1 MPNNNIAV
9 IRDFHHHYK
18 QLSHTSGYAL
28 VYDTMALI
36 KEFIP
41 CREIGFHI
49 IRPASDEPDDVRPG
63 STPLWVATP
72 LMGKTQQM
80 FYGLYQYIPHIK
92 HLIKTIKRKL
102 IEGHPIEVISF
113 VDDPGY
119 CKSGIIHD
127 FFTKINTSDA
137 ASTAGLLNRH
147 QFIESP
153 YTQSYYIAFCTIERE
168 NGQTFQSH
176 EKQLFAHFFDI
187 FLEDFKHKISCPEN
201 SYFLPYLTGEV
212 FCKKTK
218 LEALFDT
225 GTKFKPRELAT
236 IKACFDLKQSN
247 RPVTHATVARYLHL
261 QDRDDCTAAELKR
274 VGYWLDYDLKKIRQH
289 LLRDLEQD
297 TAENYSRLHKEFE
310 LEHITDV
317 FKTYAY
323 FGLYP
328 DSSKRF
334 ISYLSD
340 KLGN

>member
-1 MPNNNIAV
+1 MQNNNIAI
-9 IRDFHHHYK
+9 IRDFHHRYK

-41 CREIGFHI
+41 CREIALVI
-49 IRPASDEPDDVRPG
+49 IKPASDDPEDIRPG
-63 STPLWVATP
+63 SVPLWVATP
-72 LMGKTQQM
+72 LMGKTQKM
-80 FYGLYQYIPHIK
+80 FYGLYHYIPIIK

-102 IEGHPIEVISF
+102 IDGHPVEVISF

-127 FFTKINTSDA
+127 FYTKIKVGDA
-137 ASTAGLLNRH
+137 ASTAGLINRH

-153 YTQSYYIAFCTIERE
+153 YTQSYYVAYCTIRHE

-187 FLEDFKHKISCPEN
+187 FLEDFKHKISSPEN
-201 SYFLPYLTGEV
+201 SYFLPYLTAEL

-225 GTKFKPRELAT
+225 GTKFTSRELAT
-236 IKACFDLKQSN
+236 IKTCFDLKQSSRSIT
-247 RPVTHATVARYLHL
+247 RPAVARYLHL
-261 QDRDDCTAAELKR
+261 QDRDDCTDTELKKAEGW
-274 VGYWLDYDLKKIRQH
+274 VDYDLRKIKEH
-289 LLRDLEQD
+289 LLRDFEHD
-297 TAENYSRLHKEFE
+297 TTENYNRLKKEFK

-317 FKTYAY
+317 FKAYAY

-328 DSSKRF
+328 DRSKRF
-334 ISYLSD
+334 ISYLSG